1 MGHPEGVGSER
12 GDRVDFDRRVRL
24 EFRGSQ
30 LSSDGGL
37 LVMRELDD
45 ALGLSE
51 LASVA
56 LRDSRSG
63 KNTVHRLD
71 GLFRQSVYGR
81 LAGYEDVNDA
91 DRLALDPVMRQVV
104 GGRAVDVQA
113 ASASQMGRFE
123 TGTLAL
129 PENREALAELSG
141 HWIDRFHD
149 RNGLKYIVLDM
160 DSSVSPTH
168 GDQEGAAWNGH
179 FDCAC
184 YHPLFLFNQFGML
197 ERSALRKGNVHS
209 ADGWQE
215 VLDPVIARYATRDIM
230 RFFRADAAYAIPA
243 IYDRLEEAGY
253 FYAIRLP
260 SNTALREKVAHRMT
274 RPVGRPSPNK
284 VKRLYE
290 DFEYQA
296 QSWDKPRRIIA
307 KIEWHP
313 GELFPKIGFIVTNL
327 PMDPDWVV
335 QFYNQRGTAEQHIKE
350 GKHAFRWTR
359 LSCRRFRDNA
369 VRLQLHALAFNLATF
384 LRCIELPEA
393 MADWSLTSLQ
403 LKLIKV
409 GARVVRHARAITF
422 QLAEVAIT
430 GPMVRAILAAIRRLR
445 APPSCTCR

>member
-1 MGHPEGVGSER
+1 MDHPKGAGET
-12 GDRVDFDRRVRL
+12 GDGRLGFDLRVRL
-24 EFRGSQ
+24 EFRGTQ

-45 ALGLSE
+45 ALGLSG
-51 LASVA
+51 LASAA
-56 LRDSRSG
+56 LCDSRRG

-104 GGRAVDVQA
+104 GGRAVEAQA

-123 TGTLAL
+123 TETLAL
-129 PENREALAELSG
+129 AENRTALADLNG
-141 HWIDRFHD
+141 QWIDRFHD
-149 RNGLKYIVLDM
+149 RNGLKFIVLDM

-179 FDCAC
+179 FDCTC
-184 YHPLFLFNQFGML
+184 YHPNFLFNQFGML
-197 ERSALRKGNVHS
+197 ERCALRNGNVHS
-209 ADGWQE
+209 ADGWRD
-215 VLDPVIARYATRDIM
+215 VLDPVIARYADRDIL
-230 RFFRADAAYAIPA
+230 RFFRADAAYAMPA
-243 IYDRLEEAGY
+243 IYERLEEGDY

-260 SNTALREKVAHRMT
+260 SNAVLRSRIAHRMT
-274 RPVGRPSPNK
+274 RPVGRPSLTK
-284 VKRLYE
+284 VKRFYE
-290 DFEYQA
+290 DFQYQA
-296 QSWDKPRRIIA
+296 ASWDKPRRVIA

-313 GELFPKIGFIVTNL
+313 GELFPKVGFVVTNM

-335 QFYNQRGTAEQHIKE
+335 RFYNQRGTAEQHIKE
-350 GKHAFRWTR
+350 GKYAFRWTR
-359 LSCRRFRDNA
+359 LSCKLFRDNE
-369 VRLQLHALAFNLATF
+369 VRLQLHALAYNLATF

-403 LKLIKV
+403 LKLIKI

-422 QLAEVAIT
+422 QLAEVAVT

-445 APPSCTCR
+445 APPLCA